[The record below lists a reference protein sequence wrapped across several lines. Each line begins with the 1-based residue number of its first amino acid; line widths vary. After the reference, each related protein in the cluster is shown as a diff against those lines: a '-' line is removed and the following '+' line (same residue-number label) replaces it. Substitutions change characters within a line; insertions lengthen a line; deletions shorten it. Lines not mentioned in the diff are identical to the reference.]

1 MRVVFFNR
9 SYYPDLGATGQ
20 LLAELTQD
28 LVRDHDC
35 EVTVVAGP
43 APGVA
48 ALRGLGAHEAHEGV
62 TIIRAKGTRLAPRG
76 FLGRFVNYVSYF
88 LAATWASFRLP
99 QADVVV
105 ALTDPP
111 IIGLV
116 AWMTAKR
123 MGARFVFL
131 CQDVFP
137 EVASLLEDFRSETV
151 NAVLQRVNVFLV
163 RRADRIVALGE
174 CMKRRLVEGKSADP
188 EKITVIHNWAD
199 TSVVTPG
206 KKDNAFSREHG
217 LEDRFVI
224 MHSGNLGLSQN
235 LDMVVEAAAQLASR
249 RDIMFVLVGDG
260 VRRQALMDDVSRRGL
275 DNVLFLP
282 YQPRDRMME
291 SYASADLFIVSLKA
305 GLAGYIVP
313 SKLYGILAA
322 GRAYVAAVEPE
333 TEVASIAREYE
344 CGAVVAPGDVGGMAD
359 EITRLHC
366 DRELTRR
373 LGDRARR
380 AGIQFDR
387 RKQAR
392 AYHDLFEGELVEPG
406 ARAHAACEAR
416 P

>member
-20 LLAELTQD
+20 LLSELTQD
-28 LVRDHDC
+28 LVRDYDC

-43 APGVA
+43 APGA
-48 ALRGLGAHEAHEGV
+48 AAPRGLSVSETHEGV
-62 TIIRAKGTRLAPRG
+62 TILRAKSTRLAPRG

-99 QADVVV
+99 PADVVV

-174 CMKRRLVEGKSADP
+174 CMKRRLVDGKNADP

-199 TSVVTPG
+199 TSIVTPG
-206 KKDNAFSREHG
+206 EKDNAFSREHG
-217 LEDRFVI
+217 LEDRFVV
-224 MHSGNLGLSQN
+224 GQ
-235 LDMVVEAAAQLASR
+235 SR
-249 RDIMFVLVGDG
+249 AFPE
-260 VRRQALMDDVSRRGL
+260 SRHG
-275 DNVLFLP
+275 
-282 YQPRDRMME
+282 
-291 SYASADLFIVSLKA
+291 
-305 GLAGYIVP
+305 
-313 SKLYGILAA
+313 
-322 GRAYVAAVEPE
+322 GRSSRA
-333 TEVASIAREYE
+333 TR
-344 CGAVVAPGDVGGMAD
+344 
-359 EITRLHC
+359 ITRG
-366 DRELTRR
+366 DPFSTRWR
-373 LGDRARR
+373 W
-380 AGIQFDR
+380 
-387 RKQAR
+387 
-392 AYHDLFEGELVEPG
+392 
-406 ARAHAACEAR
+406 R
-416 P
+416 PKTGSRG